1 MSSNRKMHLGV
12 HICCDKADFDDTRSQ
27 CSRTP
32 EYTGACNLRPIVRSI
47 EAFSGS
53 HTVDHT
59 TLWFAHYRTSS
70 SCMAKQPPGPPEVAG
85 GQRSSANALL
95 TACDPPKER
104 GLRIPMFGRLTL
116 DRRLVRSSGK
126 PHDVGQPHP
135 GLRGNVSLRSGDPL
149 SGVLMWEAGPLSIRR
164 LFMCVRPVRI
174 DVLPVQPGA
183 GADFRCS
190 GACDHVLT
198 SNRAAKHSHSHQ
210 HFTRLQSSLTT
221 WAVCGLSISSGIPPV
236 QAGNL
241 YVRLFEGFSSQEGL
255 SSAGG
260 SSLLTYA
267 QVWNAECTAVAREN
281 FVSESGSQPLTPM
294 WVLYHVL
301 YCTFCR
307 SGWGSS
313 TFPSR
318 FLELA
323 KITPPVTPIEPSP
336 KQIL

>member
-1 MSSNRKMHLGV
+1 MHLGV

-59 TLWFAHYRTSS
+59 TLWFAHYRASS

-104 GLRIPMFGRLTL
+104 GLRIPIFGRLTL

-190 GACDHVLT
+190 GACDHVRIPATEQQSTRTRINT
-198 SNRAAKHSHSHQ
+198 SLGCKAHSLPGQSVDCRFPREYHLCKRA
-210 HFTRLQSSLTT
+210 T
-221 WAVCGLSISSGIPPV
+221 
-236 QAGNL
+236 
-241 YVRLFEGFSSQEGL
+241 
-255 SSAGG
+255 
-260 SSLLTYA
+260 
-267 QVWNAECTAVAREN
+267 
-281 FVSESGSQPLTPM
+281 
-294 WVLYHVL
+294 
-301 YCTFCR
+301 CTFVGR
-307 SGWGSS
+307 ILE
-313 TFPSR
+313 SR
-318 FLELA
+318 R
-323 KITPPVTPIEPSP
+323 T
-336 KQIL
+336 